1 MSILKPKAPTK
12 TAAMSLRLPAE
23 LHQQLQA
30 LQDDADRAGFVFD
43 ASDVCVKALAAAVKS
58 ARAELASAG
67 AERASHDRQQAVA

>member
-12 TAAMSLRLPAE
+12 TAAMSLRLPTE

-30 LQDDADRAGFVFD
+30 LQADADRAGFVFD

-58 ARAELASAG
+58 ARAELANAG
-67 AERASHDRQQAVA
+67 AERAAHDRQQAAS

>member
-30 LQDDADRAGFVFD
+30 LQADADRAGFIFD
-43 ASDVCVKALAAAVKS
+43 ASDVCVKALTAAVRT
-58 ARAELASAG
+58 ARSELANAG
-67 AERASHDRQQAVA
+67 AERPSDDRRQAVA

>member
-1 MSILKPKAPTK
+1 MSILKPKAPSK
-12 TAAMSLRLPAE
+12 TAAMSLRLPSE

-30 LQDDADRAGFVFD
+30 LQDDADRAGFIFD

-67 AERASHDRQQAVA
+67 AERAAHDRQQAVA